1 MNFLTNRDPTTLS
14 DEIDLSFIK
23 GSLIR
28 KRKIIIIFTFLSVL
42 FSVIYSL
49 SKPRTYQGQFQIV
62 LKLDEGKSIGGR
74 QNFSNLISGTSEDL
88 ATEIQI
94 LKSQSVLQPIYEK
107 FKYTKTTL
115 GKKVGLNYQEWAEEK
130 VGVQLELGTSV
141 LNVSFRDQSKEIVL
155 DTLESISSTYK
166 KYSKR
171 AKEKSLINRLSFL
184 KEQISIYDD
193 RSKKSNKTLDAYQLK
208 YGIKGNASNFRNGLN
223 SSAFP
228 GSQLQIPVN
237 SDSLNESITKTSG
250 PTKDDIAR
258 IDQDLLNLRT
268 KYTDKAPIIQETL
281 LKRKLFKRYLDLT
294 AGGIISLSEEERL
307 TKKQAQDVVIKYKE
321 IKRTAERDSS
331 TLESLETKL
340 LNTKLNLA
348 SLNERWELISTPTLL
363 EYPVA
368 PRRKRIVSL
377 TFFASL
383 LFSSGLGLFLDRK
396 DDIIFNQNEIEKK
409 INSNFVS
416 FSFSDLDNIFD
427 NLNFIIKNNLYNSK
441 SLAII
446 SCTDLTEID
455 DKLYK
460 GNRIKELK
468 KYVSEIDLFNYK
480 NMNSFSNSEA
490 ILLIFKLGNTKR
502 SDFNSLMDK
511 LKILKDKEIY
521 NIILS

>member
-1 MNFLTNRDPTTLS
+1 MNSLRNRDPISLS
-14 DEIDLSFIK
+14 DEIDLNFIK

-28 KRKIIIIFTFLSVL
+28 KRKIIIIFTFFSVL

-49 SKPRTYQGQFQIV
+49 SKPRTYQGEFQIV
-62 LKLDEGKSIGGR
+62 LKLDEGKNIAGKRS
-74 QNFSNLISGTSEDL
+74 FSNLLSGPSEDL

-94 LKSQSVLQPIYEK
+94 LKSQSVLKPIYEK
-107 FKYTKTTL
+107 YKNVKTTL
-115 GKKVGLNYQEWAEEK
+115 GKKVGLNYQEWADEK
-130 VGVQLELGTSV
+130 VGVNLELGTSV

-166 KYSKR
+166 KYSKK
-171 AKEKSLINRLSFL
+171 AKEKNLINRLDFL
-184 KEQISIYDD
+184 TEQIGIYDD
-193 RSKKSNKTLDAYQLK
+193 RSKKSNSALDAYQLK
-208 YGIKGNASNFRNGLN
+208 YGIKGSSSQFRNGLN
-223 SSAFP
+223 SSSF
-228 GSQLQIPVN
+228 SQSSLEIPVN

-268 KYTDKAPIIQETL
+268 KYTENAPIIKETL
-281 LKRKLFKRYLDLT
+281 LKRKLFKKYLDLT

-307 TKKQAQDVVIKYKE
+307 TKKQVQDVVIKYKE

-331 TLESLETKL
+331 ILESLGTQS

-348 SLNERWELISTPTLL
+348 GLNERWELISTPTLL

-383 LFSSGLGLFLDRK
+383 FFSSGLALFLDRK
-396 DDIIFNQNEIEKK
+396 DGIIYNQNEIEKK

-427 NLNFIIKNNLYNSK
+427 NLNYIIKNNLSNSK

-455 DKLYK
+455 DNLYK
-460 GNRIKELK
+460 ENRSKELK
-468 KYVSEIDLFNYK
+468 KYVSEIDLLNYK
-480 NMNSFSNSEA
+480 NINSFSNSEA

-502 SDFNSLMDK
+502 NSFNSLMDK

-521 NIILS
+521 SVVLR